1 MRAEVVS
8 EPVFRAVRF
17 DVDGGDAD
25 RWSDALLDAGAL
37 CVDAA
42 DPRAGT
48 HSEAARYAESDA
60 ADPQWWP
67 LTRLTALCAAAD
79 PVALLDRCARALGI
93 AVPAFEA
100 FAVPDQDWVRATQAQ
115 FEPIRIADDFWI
127 VPTWC
132 EPPRADALNIVLD
145 PGLAFGTGAHPT
157 TQLCL
162 RWLRGAVAARAS
174 VLDYGCGS
182 GILAIAAAKLGARRV
197 VGTDIDAQA
206 LRASIANARA
216 NRVDAA
222 FVGVDELAHE
232 HFDVVVANI
241 LAHPLR
247 LLAPALAART
257 ARGGVLGLS
266 GILGAQ
272 APDVIGAYAP
282 WFDLRVEA
290 RDADWVL
297 LAGARR
303 ACALA

>member
-1 MRAEVVS
+1 M
-8 EPVFRAVRF
+8 FRAVRF

-25 RWSDALLDAGAL
+25 RWSDALLEAGAL
-37 CVDAA
+37 SVDAA

-48 HSEAARYAESDA
+48 DAEAARFAEPDD

-67 LTRLTALCAAAD
+67 LTRLTALCADAD
-79 PVALLDRCARALGI
+79 PVALLRGSADALGI

-100 FAVPDQDWVRATQAQ
+100 FAVPDQDWVLATQAQ
-115 FEPIRIADDFWI
+115 FRPIRIADDFWV

-132 EPPRADALNIVLD
+132 RPPRADALNIVLD

-162 RWLRGAVAARAS
+162 RWLRGIVGARAS

-206 LRASIANARA
+206 VRASIDNARA

-222 FVGVDELAHE
+222 FVGTDELPHE
-232 HFDVVVANI
+232 RFDVVVANI
-241 LAHPLR
+241 LANPLR

-257 ARGGVLGLS
+257 AQGGAIALS
-266 GILGAQ
+266 GILDAQ
-272 APDVIGAYAP
+272 AHDVIDAYAS
-282 WFDLRVEA
+282 WFDMRAQA
-290 RDADWVL
+290 RGDDWVL
-297 LAGARR
+297 LAGVRR
-303 ACALA
+303 ADAMP

>member
-1 MRAEVVS
+1 M
-8 EPVFRAVRF
+8 FRAVRF

-25 RWSDALLDAGAL
+25 RWSDALLEAGAL
-37 CVDAA
+37 SVDAA

-48 HSEAARYAESDA
+48 DAEAARFAEPDD

-67 LTRLTALCAAAD
+67 LTRLTALCADAD
-79 PVALLDRCARALGI
+79 PVALLRGSADALGI

-100 FAVPDQDWVRATQAQ
+100 FAVPDRDWVLATQAQ
-115 FEPIRIADDFWI
+115 FRPIRIADDFWV

-132 EPPRADALNIVLD
+132 RPPRADALNIVLD

-162 RWLRGAVAARAS
+162 RWLRGIVDARAS

-206 LRASIANARA
+206 VRASIDNARA
-216 NRVDAA
+216 NGVDAA
-222 FVGVDELAHE
+222 FVGTDELPHE
-232 HFDVVVANI
+232 RFDVVVANI
-241 LAHPLR
+241 LANPLR

-257 ARGGVLGLS
+257 AQGGAIALS
-266 GILGAQ
+266 GILDAQ
-272 APDVIGAYAP
+272 AHDVIDAYAS
-282 WFDLRVEA
+282 WFDMRTQA
-290 RDADWVL
+290 RSDDWVL
-297 LAGARR
+297 LAGVRR
-303 ACALA
+303 ADAMP

>member
-1 MRAEVVS
+1 M
-8 EPVFRAVRF
+8 FRAVRF

-25 RWSDALLDAGAL
+25 RWSDAMLEAGAL

-48 HSEAARYAESDA
+48 DAEAARFVEPDD

-67 LTRLTALCAAAD
+67 LTRLTALCADAD
-79 PVALLDRCARALGI
+79 PVGLLRGCARALQS

-100 FAVPDQDWVRATQAQ
+100 FVVPDQDWVRATQAQ
-115 FEPIRIADDFWI
+115 FQPIRIADDFWI

-132 EPPRADALNIVLD
+132 EAPHADALNIVLD

-162 RWLRGAVAARAS
+162 RWLRSAVRARAS

-197 VGTDIDAQA
+197 VGTDVDAQA
-206 LRASIANARA
+206 VRASIDNARA

-222 FVGVDELAHE
+222 FVVVDELAHE
-232 HFDVVVANI
+232 RFDVVVANI
-241 LAHPLR
+241 LANPLR

-257 ARGGVLGLS
+257 APGGALALS
-266 GILGAQ
+266 GILDAQ
-272 APDVIGAYAP
+272 ARDVIGAYAP
-282 WFDLRVEA
+282 WFDMCPQA
-290 RDADWVL
+290 RDGDWVL
-297 LAGARR
+297 LAGVRR
-303 ACALA
+303 PASGEVTP